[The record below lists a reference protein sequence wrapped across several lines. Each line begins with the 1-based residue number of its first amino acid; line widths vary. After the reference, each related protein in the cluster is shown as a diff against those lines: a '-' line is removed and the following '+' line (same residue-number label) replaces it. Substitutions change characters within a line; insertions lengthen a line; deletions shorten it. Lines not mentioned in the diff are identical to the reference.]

1 MNRGRMTS
9 RVRIQFVAL
18 VMLVG
23 MGALGLRLWWIQVAH
38 GAEWTSQL
46 RGSSQATVRIP
57 SVRGEIK
64 DRNGVTLVQ
73 NRASYEVDFYLPEM
87 VKGYRERFGSPPLS
101 EYRAIINGMPKDQ
114 KEPDIIKIV
123 NDGIVP
129 RLNDLD
135 LARDYNAAKLQRH
148 YRNDTEVPFSY
159 IKDIDFP
166 TMAKFSEHD
175 VGLPGVDIA
184 IKPVRSYVYGALAAH
199 ILGYVGM
206 PDDINKEEASKF
218 TFYQQDVEG
227 KSNIEKTMDE
237 YLRGK
242 PGVRYLRKNAKGTIE
257 GVLRE
262 DPPQQGA
269 NVFLTIDTRI
279 QAIAEEALRAVGRA
293 GAVVVDPNNGN
304 VLAMATVPSFDP
316 NTFIPSIKAKDWKA
330 LQKDEG
336 DPLVNRAISALPPGS
351 TFKLITALSGLRGT
365 KNLAG
370 AKYSCGGG
378 VSYGD
383 HFFQCWVA
391 EKHYTHGTLG
401 LPDAIKVSCDS
412 FFYQYGNAASIQSID
427 QIGKMLGIG
436 EESGLQL
443 TGEQTGNMP
452 GPEWMQIHHPQERWS
467 QAQTANVSIGQG
479 YTLVSPLQLAM
490 AYATIANGGVCYYP
504 RLVDKILKQDG
515 SPVLDER
522 GNPAA
527 APPRVRSDL
536 RQEISPDKIE
546 LVRKG
551 LWKVVNED
559 GGTGGRARLKDWM
572 VAGKTGTAQ
581 ATDRGHK
588 DTVAWFACFAPFD
601 HPKYVVAVM
610 VQGGEHGGSVAGPI
624 ATRIIERT
632 LALDE
637 GKFNMQV
644 AWLAPAHKAN
654 PFQMIKD
661 VNYAG
666 GNVPSG
672 DEENADESQNATAEM
687 ASSDASPDVE
697 PEADTQGKVRR
708 RASAPVARALPAAP
722 AAPRNFFQRLFGVHS
737 PPQLFSTALWSTP
750 ATGTCAGAPAAQPPA
765 RTHTMNPRLEKL
777 RQDSAAWLMTGQPL
791 HFYDRQ
797 SKKDFGAFLS
807 KDRQQAHTQRGKTR
821 IPRGLA
827 RERPAGGI

>member
-1 MNRGRMTS
+1 M
-9 RVRIQFVAL
+9 VFC
-18 VMLVG
+18 
-23 MGALGLRLWWIQVAH
+23 LGVLFLRLWWVQVAR
-38 GAEWTSQL
+38 GYQWTARVQ
-46 RGSSQATVRIP
+46 SSSEATVRIP
-57 SVRGEIK
+57 SIRGEIR
-64 DRNGVTLVQ
+64 DRNGVPLVQ

-87 VKGYRERFGSPPLS
+87 VKGYRERFGSPPLT
-101 EYRAIINGMPKDQ
+101 EYRAIISGMPKDQ

-135 LARDYNAAKLQRH
+135 LARDYNAGKLERH
-148 YRNDTEVPFSY
+148 FRNDTEVPFSY

-199 ILGYVGM
+199 LLGYVGM
-206 PDDINKEEASKF
+206 PDDIDKEEARKF

-227 KSNIEKTMDE
+227 KSNVEKMMDE

-269 NVFLTIDTRI
+269 NVFLTIDARI
-279 QAIAEEALRAVGRA
+279 QSIAEEALRAVSRA
-293 GAVVVDPNNGN
+293 GVVVVDPNNGN
-304 VLAMATVPSFDP
+304 ILAMATVPSFDP
-316 NTFIPSIKAKDWKA
+316 NTFIPSIKAKDWTA
-330 LQKDEG
+330 LQKDEA
-336 DPLVNRAISALPPGS
+336 DPLVNRAISGLPPGS

-391 EKHYTHGTLG
+391 EKHYTHGTIG

-412 FFYQYGNAASIQSID
+412 FFYQYGNAAGIQSID
-427 QIGKMLGIG
+427 HIGKMLGIG

-443 TGEQTGNMP
+443 TGEQSGNMP

-490 AYATIANGGVCYYP
+490 AYVAIANGGVCYYP
-504 RLVDKILKQDG
+504 RLVDRVLHQDG
-515 SPVLDER
+515 SPVLDEQ

-527 APPRVRSDL
+527 PPPRVRSDL
-536 RQEISPDKIE
+536 RQEISPGGID

-559 GGTGGRARLKDWM
+559 GGTGGRARLKDVV

-581 ATDRGHK
+581 ASVRGHK
-588 DTVAWFACFAPFD
+588 DTTAWFACFAPFEN
-601 HPKYVVAVM
+601 PKYVVAVM
-610 VQGGEHGGSVAGPI
+610 VQGGEHGGSVAGPV
-624 ATRIIERT
+624 ADRVLERS

-637 GKFNMQV
+637 GKFDMQV

-661 VNYAG
+661 VTYHDKG
-666 GNVPSG
+666 GNLG
-672 DEENADESQNATAEM
+672 GEDEENADASQAATVQM
-687 ASSDASPDVE
+687 ASSDAAPDVE
-697 PEADTQGKVRR
+697 PEADSQGQVRR
-708 RASAPVARALPAAP
+708 RGTAQVARAVPVAASQ
-722 AAPRNFFQRLFGVHS
+722 PRNFFERLFGVHRQ
-737 PPQLFSTALWSTP
+737 PAPTP
-750 ATGTCAGAPAAQPPA
+750 PPA
-765 RTHTMNPRLEKL
+765 RR
-777 RQDSAAWLMTGQPL
+777 
-791 HFYDRQ
+791 
-797 SKKDFGAFLS
+797 
-807 KDRQQAHTQRGKTR
+807 RGVR
-821 IPRGLA
+821 
-827 RERPAGGI
+827 

>member
-1 MNRGRMTS
+1 MNRGRLSS
-9 RVRIQFVAL
+9 RLRIQL
-18 VMLVG
+18 VGVLMLLG

-38 GAEWTSQL
+38 GEVWTSQL

-64 DRNGVTLVQ
+64 DRNGITLVQ

-87 VKGYRERFGSPPLS
+87 VKGYRERFGPPPLT
-101 EYRAIINGMPKDQ
+101 EYRAVINGMPKDQ

-123 NDGIVP
+123 NGGIVP

-135 LARDYNAAKLQRH
+135 LARDYNAGRLQKH

-166 TMAKFSEHD
+166 MMAKFSEHD

-206 PDDINKEEASKF
+206 PNDIDKEEAGKF

-227 KSNIEKTMDE
+227 KSNIEKTMDQ

-257 GVLRE
+257 GVLKE

-269 NVFLTIDTRI
+269 NVFLTIDARI
-279 QAIAEEALRAVGRA
+279 QAIAEEALRVVSRA

-304 VLAMATVPSFDP
+304 VLALTSVPSFDP

-336 DPLVNRAISALPPGS
+336 DPLVNRAISCLPPGS
-351 TFKLITALSGLRGT
+351 TFKLITSLAGLRGA

-391 EKHYTHGTLG
+391 SKHYTHGTIG
-401 LPDAIKVSCDS
+401 LADAIKVSCDS
-412 FFYQYGNAASIQSID
+412 FFYQYGNAAGIQSID
-427 QIGKMLGIG
+427 HIGKMLGMG

-443 TGEQTGNMP
+443 SGEQTGNMP

-490 AYATIANGGVCYYP
+490 SYAAIANGGVCYYP
-504 RLVDKILKQDG
+504 RLVDKVLKQDG
-515 SPVLDER
+515 SPLLDEQ

-527 APPRVRSDL
+527 PPPRVRSDL
-536 RQEISPDKIE
+536 RQEIPPDRIE

-551 LWKVVNED
+551 LWKVVNEG
-559 GGTGGRARLKDWM
+559 GGTGGRAHLQDWV

-581 ATDRGHK
+581 ATERGHEEN
-588 DTVAWFACFAPFD
+588 VAWFACFAPFD
-601 HPKYVVAVM
+601 RPKYVVVVM
-610 VQGGEHGGSVAGPI
+610 VQGASGHGGEVAGPI
-624 ATRIIERT
+624 ATRILERT
-632 LALDE
+632 LAQDD
-637 GKFNMQV
+637 GKFDMQV
-644 AWLAPAHKAN
+644 AWLAPAHHAN
-654 PFQMIKD
+654 PLQLIKS
-661 VNYAG
+661 VAYHGAG
-666 GNVPSG
+666 GNLGSV
-672 DEENADESQNATAEM
+672 DEEDANQSQSGTAQM

-697 PEADTQGKVRR
+697 PEADAQGKVQRR
-708 RASAPVARALPAAP
+708 GSASVVRTAP
-722 AAPRNFFQRLFGVHS
+722 AAPQAPRNFLERLFGIRRQ
-737 PPQLFSTALWSTP
+737 P
-750 ATGTCAGAPAAQPPA
+750 APAPPPPPPN
-765 RTHTMNPRLEKL
+765 RR
-777 RQDSAAWLMTGQPL
+777 
-791 HFYDRQ
+791 
-797 SKKDFGAFLS
+797 
-807 KDRQQAHTQRGKTR
+807 RGTNTR
-821 IPRGLA
+821 
-827 RERPAGGI
+827 

>member
-1 MNRGRMTS
+1 MNRGRLSS
-9 RVRIQFVAL
+9 RLRIQL
-18 VMLVG
+18 VGVLMLLG

-38 GAEWTSQL
+38 GEVWTSQL

-87 VKGYRERFGSPPLS
+87 VKGYRERFGPPPLT

-123 NDGIVP
+123 NGGIVP

-135 LARDYNAAKLQRH
+135 LARDYNAGKLQKH
-148 YRNDTEVPFSY
+148 YRNDTEVPYSY
-159 IKDIDFP
+159 VKDIDFP
-166 TMAKFSEHD
+166 TLAKFSEHD

-206 PDDINKEEASKF
+206 PNDIDKEEAGKF
-218 TFYQQDVEG
+218 TFYQQDMEG
-227 KSNIEKTMDE
+227 KSNIEKTMDQ

-257 GVLRE
+257 GVLKE

-269 NVFLTIDTRI
+269 NVFLTIDSRI
-279 QAIAEEALRAVGRA
+279 QAIAEEALRVVSRA

-304 VLAMATVPSFDP
+304 VLAMMSVPSFDP

-330 LQKDEG
+330 LQKDEA
-336 DPLVNRAISALPPGS
+336 DPLVNRAISCLPPGS
-351 TFKLITALSGLRGT
+351 TFKLITSLAGLRGA

-391 EKHYTHGTLG
+391 SKHYTHGTIG
-401 LPDAIKVSCDS
+401 LADAIKVSCDS
-412 FFYQYGNAASIQSID
+412 FFYQYGNAAGIQSID
-427 QIGKMLGIG
+427 HIGKMLGIG

-443 TGEQTGNMP
+443 SGEQTGNMP

-467 QAQTANVSIGQG
+467 QAQTANVTIGQG

-504 RLVDKILKQDG
+504 RLVDKVLKQDG
-515 SPVLDER
+515 SPLLDEQ

-527 APPRVRSDL
+527 PPPRVRSDL
-536 RQEISPDKIE
+536 RQEIPPDRIE

-551 LWKVVNED
+551 LWKVVNEG
-559 GGTGGRARLKDWM
+559 GGTGGRAHLQDWV

-581 ATDRGHK
+581 ATERGHEEN
-588 DTVAWFACFAPFD
+588 VAWFACFAPFD
-601 HPKYVVAVM
+601 HPKYVVVVM
-610 VQGGEHGGSVAGPI
+610 VQGASGHGGEVAGPI
-624 ATRIIERT
+624 ATRILERT
-632 LALDE
+632 LAQDE
-637 GKFNMQV
+637 GKFDMQV
-644 AWLAPAHKAN
+644 AWLAPAHHAN
-654 PFQMIKD
+654 PLQLIKS
-661 VNYAG
+661 VAYHGAG
-666 GNVPSG
+666 GNLGSV
-672 DEENADESQNATAEM
+672 DEEDANQSQSGTAQM

-697 PEADTQGKVRR
+697 PEADAQGKVQRR
-708 RASAPVARALPAAP
+708 GSASAVRTAPAAP
-722 AAPRNFFQRLFGVHS
+722 QAPRNFFERLFGMRRQPAPAS
-737 PPQLFSTALWSTP
+737 PPP
-750 ATGTCAGAPAAQPPA
+750 PPPNRRRGT
-765 RTHTMNPRLEKL
+765 N
-777 RQDSAAWLMTGQPL
+777 
-791 HFYDRQ
+791 
-797 SKKDFGAFLS
+797 
-807 KDRQQAHTQRGKTR
+807 TR
-821 IPRGLA
+821 
-827 RERPAGGI
+827 

>member
-1 MNRGRMTS
+1 MSKGRKSS
-9 RVRIQFVAL
+9 RVRIQFLAL
-18 VMLVG
+18 LMLLG
-23 MGALGLRLWWIQVAH
+23 MGALGLKLWWIQVAH

-64 DRNGVTLVQ
+64 DRNGITLVQ

-114 KEPDIIKIV
+114 KEPDIIRIV

-206 PDDINKEEASKF
+206 PDDIDKEEARKF
-218 TFYQQDVEG
+218 TFYQQDMEG

-262 DPPQQGA
+262 DPPEQGA
-269 NVFLTIDTRI
+269 NVLLTIDARI
-279 QAIAEEALRAVGRA
+279 QAITEEALRAVNRA

-351 TFKLITALSGLRGT
+351 TFKLITSLAGLRGT
-365 KNLAG
+365 KNLAN
-370 AKYSCGGG
+370 ARYSCGGG

-391 EKHYTHGTLG
+391 EKHYTHGTIG
-401 LPDAIKVSCDS
+401 LADAIKVSCDS
-412 FFYQYGNAASIQSID
+412 FFYQYGNAASIQSLD
-427 QIGKMLGIG
+427 HIGKMLGIG

-490 AYATIANGGVCYYP
+490 AYVAIANGGVCYYP
-504 RLVDKILKQDG
+504 RMVDKVLKQDG

-527 APPRVRSDL
+527 PPPRVRSDL

-559 GGTGGRARLKDWM
+559 GGTGGRARLKEWV

-581 ATDRGHK
+581 ASVRGHK
-588 DTVAWFACFAPFD
+588 DTTAWFACFAPFE

-610 VQGGEHGGSVAGPI
+610 VQGGEHGGSVAGPV
-624 ATRIIERT
+624 ADRILERS

-637 GKFNMQV
+637 GKFDMQV
-644 AWLAPAHKAN
+644 AWLTPAHKPN

-661 VNYAG
+661 VTYHDAG
-666 GNVPSG
+666 GNLG
-672 DEENADESQNATAEM
+672 GEDEENADDSQTATAQM

-722 AAPRNFFQRLFGVHS
+722 PAPRNFFQRLFGVH
-737 PPQLFSTALWSTP
+737 PRP
-750 ATGTCAGAPAAQPPA
+750 APAPAPPPPS
-765 RTHTMNPRLEKL
+765 RR
-777 RQDSAAWLMTGQPL
+777 
-791 HFYDRQ
+791 
-797 SKKDFGAFLS
+797 
-807 KDRQQAHTQRGKTR
+807 RGPTR
-821 IPRGLA
+821 
-827 RERPAGGI
+827 

>member
-1 MNRGRMTS
+1 MSKRRLNS
-9 RVRIQFVAL
+9 LLRIQF
-18 VMLVG
+18 
-23 MGALGLRLWWIQVAH
+23 LGLFMLLGVGSLGVRLWWIQVAH
-38 GAEWTSQL
+38 GQEWTSQL

-64 DRNGVTLVQ
+64 DRNGLTLVQ

-87 VKGYRERFGSPPLS
+87 VKGYRERFGSPPLT
-101 EYRAIINGMPKDQ
+101 EYRAIISGMPKDL
-114 KEPDIIKIV
+114 KEPDIIKVV
-123 NDGIVP
+123 NDGIIP
-129 RLNDLD
+129 RLDDLD
-135 LARDYNAAKLQRH
+135 IARDYNAGQLQRH

-199 ILGYVGM
+199 LLGYVGA
-206 PDDINKEEASKF
+206 PDDINREEAKKF
-218 TFYQQDVEG
+218 TFYQGDVEG
-227 KSNIEKTMDE
+227 KSNIEKSMDE

-242 PGVRYLRKNAKGTIE
+242 PGVRYLRRDAKGVIN

-262 DPPQQGA
+262 DPPKQGS
-269 NVFLTIDTRI
+269 NVFLTLDARI
-279 QAIAEEALRAVGRA
+279 QAIAEEALRAVSRA
-293 GAVVVDPNNGN
+293 GAVVGDPNNGN
-304 VLAMATVPSFDP
+304 VLAMTTVPSFDP

-391 EKHYTHGTLG
+391 EKHYTHGTIG
-401 LPDAIKVSCDS
+401 LADAIKVSCDS

-427 QIGKMLGIG
+427 AVGKMLGIG

-504 RLVDKILKQDG
+504 RLVDRVLKQDG
-515 SPVLDER
+515 SPVLDDH
-522 GNPAA
+522 GNVAVPQT
-527 APPRVRSDL
+527 PRVRSDL
-536 RQEISPDKIE
+536 RQELSPDKIE

-559 GGTGGRARLKDWM
+559 GGTGGRARLKEVQ

-588 DTVAWFACFAPFD
+588 DTVAWFACFAPFE

-610 VQGGEHGGSVAGPI
+610 VQGGEQGGSVAGPI
-624 ATRIIERT
+624 ATRILERT
-632 LALDE
+632 LAMDK
-637 GKFNMQV
+637 GDFDMQV
-644 AWLAPAHKAN
+644 AWLAPAHKSN

-661 VNYAG
+661 VSYAG
-666 GNVPSG
+666 GNLG
-672 DEENADESQNATAEM
+672 AEDEEGADNGQSADVQM
-687 ASSDASPDVE
+687 ASDNSSPDVE
-697 PEADTQGKVRR
+697 QEPDAQGKVKGAR
-708 RASAPVARALPAAP
+708 VARAAP
-722 AAPRNFFQRLFGVHS
+722 APPPRQPNFFERLFGV
-737 PPQLFSTALWSTP
+737 
-750 ATGTCAGAPAAQPPA
+750 
-765 RTHTMNPRLEKL
+765 K
-777 RQDSAAWLMTGQPL
+777 
-791 HFYDRQ
+791 
-797 SKKDFGAFLS
+797 
-807 KDRQQAHTQRGKTR
+807 
-821 IPRGLA
+821 
-827 RERPAGGI
+827 RP

>member
-1 MNRGRMTS
+1 MSS
-9 RVRIQFVAL
+9 RLRIQFLAL
-18 VMLVG
+18 LMLMG
-23 MGALGLRLWWIQVAH
+23 LGALGLRLWWIQVAH
-38 GAEWTSQL
+38 GAEWTAQL

-64 DRNGVTLVQ
+64 DRNGLALVQ

-87 VKGYRERFGSPPLS
+87 VKGYRERFGSPPLT
-101 EYRAIINGMPKDQ
+101 EYRATINGMPKDQ

-123 NDGIVP
+123 NGGIVP

-184 IKPVRSYVYGALAAH
+184 IKPVRSYVYGARAAH
-199 ILGYVGM
+199 ILGYVGA
-206 PDDINKEEASKF
+206 PDDTNKEEARKY
-218 TFYQQDVEG
+218 TFYQGDVDG
-227 KSNIEKTMDE
+227 KSNIEKSMDE

-242 PGVRYLRKNAKGTIE
+242 PGVRYLRRNAKGTIE
-257 GVLRE
+257 GVLHE

-269 NVFLTIDTRI
+269 NVFLTLDARI
-279 QAIAEEALRAVGRA
+279 QAIAEEALRAVSRA

-304 VLAMATVPSFDP
+304 ILAMASVPSFDP

-336 DPLVNRAISALPPGS
+336 DPLVNRAISCLPPGS
-351 TFKLITALSGLRGT
+351 TFKLITALAGLHGS

-383 HFFQCWVA
+383 HFFRCWVA
-391 EKHYTHGTLG
+391 EKHYTHGTIG
-401 LPDAIKVSCDS
+401 LADAIKVSCDS
-412 FFYQYGNAASIQSID
+412 FFYQYGNAAGIQSID
-427 QIGKMLGIG
+427 AVGKMLGIG

-443 TGEQTGNMP
+443 SGEQTGNMP

-504 RLVDKILKQDG
+504 RLVDKVLKQDG
-515 SPVLDER
+515 SPVLDEQ

-527 APPRVRSDL
+527 PPPRVRSDL
-536 RQEISPDKIE
+536 RQEISPEQIE

-559 GGTGGRARLKDWM
+559 GGTGGRARLKDWV

-581 ATDRGHK
+581 ATDRGQEEN
-588 DTVAWFACFAPFD
+588 VAWFACFAPFD

-610 VQGGEHGGSVAGPI
+610 VQGASGHGGEVAGPI
-624 ATRIIERT
+624 ATRILERT
-632 LALDE
+632 LAQDE
-637 GKFNMQV
+637 GKFDMKV

-654 PFQMIKD
+654 PLQLIKAVTYHD
-661 VNYAG
+661 TG
-666 GNVPSG
+666 GNLG
-672 DEENADESQNATAEM
+672 GEDEETADQSQNATAQM
-687 ASSDASPDVE
+687 ASSDAAPDVE
-697 PEADTQGKVRR
+697 PEADSQGKVRR
-708 RASAPVARALPAAP
+708 RGSAPVARALPAAAP
-722 AAPRNFFQRLFGVHS
+722 APRNFFQRLFGIRRQPAS
-737 PPQLFSTALWSTP
+737 APTPPP
-750 ATGTCAGAPAAQPPA
+750 PNRRRGT
-765 RTHTMNPRLEKL
+765 R
-777 RQDSAAWLMTGQPL
+777 
-791 HFYDRQ
+791 
-797 SKKDFGAFLS
+797 
-807 KDRQQAHTQRGKTR
+807 
-821 IPRGLA
+821 
-827 RERPAGGI
+827 